1 MQTQLYCTYSSPFI
15 ATRAAV
21 LQMWCTDCKWSTIL
35 LNSKMSFGLSLSR
48 YITCLQCTPL
58 QPRLT
63 CVRLKITQNYSQV
76 CWLPRWRV
84 NDDSTT
90 IPNHDCKSTLI
101 PQAIY
106 VTTAAAVYVF
116 SDWSSALITDNLSN
130 DLACGS
136 IFLKIWFIL
145 YKYFLY
151 NTRILIC
158 SLICLLF
165 QKTSNM

>member
-1 MQTQLYCTYSSPFI
+1 MQLYCTYSSPFI

-21 LQMWCTDCKWSTIL
+21 LQMWRTDCKWSTRL

-63 CVRLKITQNYSQV
+63 SGLCVRLKITRNYSQV
-76 CWLPRWRV
+76 SWLPRWRV
-84 NDDSTT
+84 NDGSTT

-106 VTTAAAVYVF
+106 VTIAAAVCVF

-130 DLACGS
+130 DFLSRACGS
-136 IFLKIWFIL
+136 IFLKVYFIQTL
-145 YKYFLY
+145 P
-151 NTRILIC
+151 
-158 SLICLLF
+158 
-165 QKTSNM
+165 